1 MRKAS
6 FYYILLLL
14 LCSSFLV
21 KAQSPADTA
30 YAEEAE
36 EEYADEDTVAPVHYL
51 WDHELPVAADTMSDY
66 YSGRLILRKVPAK
79 LMDEMRADKAMKYKL
94 SKKKETERSDL
105 TWLEN
110 IYWAFLQLFS
120 VFHRLILALLL
131 GGLITATYTYLKRN
145 GYISNKK
152 EAATGTDIKLTDEDL
167 EITVYEQQIT
177 DAITQGKYRLAVRLL
192 YLQTLRLL
200 SDKQIISYSREK
212 TNAAYLRSMI
222 STPWY
227 KTFASL
233 TLDYEYIWYGER
245 AVSSEQFKAVHDQFS
260 QFMNELGYTR

>member
-14 LCSSFLV
+14 LCSSFLL
-21 KAQSPADTA
+21 KAQSPTDTV

-36 EEYADEDTVAPVHYL
+36 EEYTDEDTVVPVHYL
-51 WDHELPVAADTMSDY
+51 WDQQLPVDADTMSDY
-66 YSGRLILRKVPAK
+66 YSGRLILRKVPGK

-94 SKKKETERSDL
+94 SRKKEQERSDL
-105 TWLEN
+105 TWLAE
-110 IYWAFLQLFS
+110 IYLAFLQLFGL
-120 VFHRLILALLL
+120 FHRLILAILL
-131 GGLITATYTYLKRN
+131 GGLIVATYTYLKRN
-145 GYISNKK
+145 GYISAKK
-152 EAATGTDIKLTDEDL
+152 AAAGTDVKITDEDL

-177 DAITQGKYRLAVRLL
+177 DAIAQGKYRLAVRLL

-200 SDKQIISYSREK
+200 SDKQIITYSREK

-227 KTFASL
+227 KTFAGL

-245 AVSSEQFKAVHDQFS
+245 PVSSEQFKVVHNQFS

>member
-14 LCSSFLV
+14 LCSSFLL
-21 KAQSPADTA
+21 KAQAPTDTV

-36 EEYADEDTVAPVHYL
+36 EEYTDEDTVAPVHYL
-51 WDHELPVAADTMSDY
+51 WDQELAIDADTMSDY
-66 YSGRLILRKVPAK
+66 YSGRLILRKVPGK
-79 LMDEMRADKAMKYKL
+79 VMDEMRADKAMKYKL
-94 SKKKETERSDL
+94 SRKKETERSDL

-110 IYWAFLQLFS
+110 IYLAFLQLFGI
-120 VFHRLILALLL
+120 FHRLILALLI

-145 GYISNKK
+145 GYISTKK

-177 DAITQGKYRLAVRLL
+177 DAIAQGKYRLAVRLL

-200 SDKQIISYSREK
+200 SDKQIITYSREK

-227 KTFASL
+227 KAFAGL

-245 AVSSEQFKAVHDQFS
+245 PVSSEQFKTVHNQFS